1 MTIVV
6 GNRRRG
12 GGWWRLGLVLI
23 AWLAIAAPTIA
34 AVQVARR
41 VRAIA
46 RSLPPPPDLAAW
58 QAGAPRTSTLV
69 AHDGTTSADSEQSRV
84 YPLINLNVGWSF

>member
-34 AVQVARR
+34 AVQVASSYS
-41 VRAIA
+41 AIGA
-46 RSLPPPPDLAAW
+46 SRSGVPAVI
-58 QAGAPRTSTLV
+58 APRS
-69 AHDGTTSADSEQSRV
+69 SAAA
-84 YPLINLNVGWSF
+84 